1 MKHQVSINGTVTVDT
16 SQLAALASLGLPMTI
31 RPVTDEPAVRRGRP
45 PRIVMTHEPVY
56 EAPTQAPIPI
66 PAEPVAAVTVAAAPA
81 APAAEKPK
89 AEKVARV
96 KVAKPEPAPAMQE
109 QKRKPDPKAPP
120 QSNRDSVVA
129 AFTELIDVDFDSAA
143 AVLEKLKV
151 GKFSEIGDDRLA
163 EAAGLIAAGLK
174 ANTQPQQ

>member
-1 MKHQVSINGTVTVDT
+1 MKHQVTINGTVTVDT

-45 PRIVMTHEPVY
+45 PRIVMTHEPY
-56 EAPTQAPIPI
+56 AAPTQAPIPV
-66 PAEPVAAVTVAAAPA
+66 EPVAAVAVAA

-89 AEKVARV
+89 AEKATRV
-96 KVAKPEPAPAMQE
+96 KAAKPEPAVQDE
-109 QKRKPDPKAPP
+109 KRKPDPKAP

>member
-16 SQLAALASLGLPMTI
+16 SQLAALASLGLPMTV

-45 PRIVMTHEPVY
+45 PRIVTTHDPVY
-56 EAPTQAPIPI
+56 EAPTQAPI

-81 APAAEKPK
+81 APAAEKPR
-89 AEKVARV
+89 AEKATRV
-96 KVAKPEPAPAMQE
+96 KAAKPEPATAMQDE
-109 QKRKPDPKAPP
+109 KRKPDPKAP

>member
-1 MKHQVSINGTVTVDT
+1 MKHQVTINGTVTVET
-16 SQLAALASLGLPMTI
+16 SQLATLASLGLPMTI
-31 RPVTDEPAVRRGRP
+31 RPVTDEPAARRGRP
-45 PRIVMTHEPVY
+45 PRTAVAQELVY
-56 EAPTQAPIPI
+56 EAPTQATI
-66 PAEPVAAVTVAAAPA
+66 PVAPATAVAVAA

-89 AEKVARV
+89 AEKATRV
-96 KVAKPEPAPAMQE
+96 KAAKPEPAVQDE
-109 QKRKPDPKAPP
+109 KRKPDPKAP